1 VVWDWVNR
9 TMTVV
14 VRPRGDNVTGLA
26 ADIREAVR
34 SINPQ
39 LPVYSV
45 ATMDERLASVLAQS
59 RFNTMLLVALGIV
72 GLLLAAAGIY
82 SVISYF
88 VTLRTQE
95 IGVRMALGASGG
107 NVIRLLTLQGLRPV
121 LAGVA
126 GGGVAAYGAAR
137 LLRGSLFEVGATDP
151 LTFGAVAAVL
161 ILVALAAIAIPA
173 RRAAS
178 VNPTVALNAG
188 G

>member
-1 VVWDWVNR
+1 
-9 TMTVV
+9 
-14 VRPRGDNVTGLA
+14 
-26 ADIREAVR
+26 
-34 SINPQ
+34 
-39 LPVYSV
+39 
-45 ATMDERLASVLAQS
+45 
-59 RFNTMLLVALGIV
+59 MLLVTLGIV

-126 GGGVAAYGAAR
+126 GGAVAAYGAAR
-137 LLRGSLFEVGATDP
+137 LLRGALFEVGATDP

-161 ILVALAAIAIPA
+161 MFVALAAIVIPA

-178 VNPTVALNAG
+178 VSPTVALNAG
-188 G
+188 A